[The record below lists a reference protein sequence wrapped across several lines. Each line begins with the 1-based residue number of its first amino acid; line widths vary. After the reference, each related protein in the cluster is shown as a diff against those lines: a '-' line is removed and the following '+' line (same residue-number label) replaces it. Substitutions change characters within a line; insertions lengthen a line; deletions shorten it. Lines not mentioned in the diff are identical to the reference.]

1 MELELSSGIV
11 ATLAWEAAAL
21 YCPWVIMMGDGAVR
35 GLGVRLS
42 GLGMLDRDVLFLF

>member
-21 YCPWVIMMGDGAVR
+21 YCPWVIIVGDGVER